1 MESKNNGVILAIG
14 LLIVGVIG
22 MAFTS
27 GMFSKKNNGKS
38 IKQ

>member
-1 MESKNNGVILAIG
+1 MESKKTMVVIFSNR

-27 GMFSKKNNGKS
+27 GIGF
-38 IKQ
+38 